1 MKWPTRIVLGIFVAF
16 IILLFTNSSTYT
28 PAPAPGDFSTAP
40 APGDF
45 STAPAPD
52 SFVDTTLNQPT
63 YNTSMLPPVEEVDSS
78 LITPM
83 EDADSLAQF

>member
-1 MKWPTRIVLGIFVAF
+1 MKWTSRIVLGIFVAF
-16 IILLFTNSSTYT
+16 LILLFTNSSTYS
-28 PAPAPGDFSTAP
+28 PAPAPEDSSPAP
-40 APGDF
+40 APE
-45 STAPAPD
+45 

-83 EDADSLAQF
+83 EDIDSLAQF

>member
-28 PAPAPGDFSTAP
+28 PAP